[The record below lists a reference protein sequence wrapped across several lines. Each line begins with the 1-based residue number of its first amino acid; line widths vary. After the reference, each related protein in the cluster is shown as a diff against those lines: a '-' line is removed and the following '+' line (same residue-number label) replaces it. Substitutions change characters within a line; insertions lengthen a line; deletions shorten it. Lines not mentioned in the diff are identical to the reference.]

1 MLPTAVS
8 SSLFEDIS
16 GNGIQ
21 IGTIDSYN
29 ISHASMQDADNIVMD
44 SVVRNVG
51 REWLGTC
58 GIIAFYS
65 RGTRIL
71 HNEVSHVPYTG
82 ISIGELDFC
91 VFLRVP
97 VARNAAFWYLNLLM
111 CVLCCQAGAGLG
123 PWR

>member
-1 MLPTAVS
+1 MLPTTVS

-29 ISHASMQDADNIVMD
+29 ISNASMQDADNIVID

-91 VFLRVP
+91 VLLG
-97 VARNAAFWYLNLLM
+97 ADWYFNLLA
-111 CVLCCQAGAGLG
+111 CALCCQAGAGLRL
-123 PWR
+123 WR